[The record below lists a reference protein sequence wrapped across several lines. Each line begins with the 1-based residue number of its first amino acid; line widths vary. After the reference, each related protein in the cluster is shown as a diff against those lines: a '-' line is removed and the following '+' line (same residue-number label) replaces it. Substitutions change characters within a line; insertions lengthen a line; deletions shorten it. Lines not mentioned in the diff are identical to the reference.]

1 MESVQISPCDFICER
16 EESWCLLLPL
26 RCDSGAHPW
35 YHARLGVPPRNA
47 SREKNPGARWKEM
60 SYGEVV
66 ISERSFYGYRFFLQR
81 YRGHKRKF
89 LVRPYSL
96 LGFSSIYCYLLFVL

>member
-1 MESVQISPCDFICER
+1 
-16 EESWCLLLPL
+16 
-26 RCDSGAHPW
+26 
-35 YHARLGVPPRNA
+35 
-47 SREKNPGARWKEM
+47 M

-66 ISERSFYGYRFFLQR
+66 ISERSFYGLQR

-89 LVRPYSL
+89 LVRPFSL

>member
-1 MESVQISPCDFICER
+1 MSR
-16 EESWCLLLPL
+16 TPL
-26 RCDSGAHPW
+26 RT
-35 YHARLGVPPRNA
+35 A
-47 SREKNPGARWKEM
+47 SQCVTGKRIDARWKEM

-89 LVRPYSL
+89 LVRAFSL
-96 LGFSSIYCYLLFVL
+96 LGFSSIYCYLLFVLYFSKPYKSCSSSCGTSPLIPATQKFKYLLL